1 MTIRKNNMLDLDE
14 DDDDGVVLGNEE
26 SLEHDDQNW
35 GVDKDE

>member
-1 MTIRKNNMLDLDE
+1 MLDLDE
-14 DDDDGVVLGNEE
+14 DDDGVVLGNEE